1 MRIEPCPYMRLKA
14 AILPGLAAGILFS
27 GCSWYKSTGPAYDE
41 TSGTYVLDE
50 FDESPLPKTIDSSS
64 GCANAIT
71 YGRLDLVPQVG
82 ETAPVYSLAVE
93 MRASCK
99 SFEQQPIPESFT
111 VDAGRWST
119 NGETVSLSSSNSAGK
134 TVGTLAGSS
143 YQRLLSVSWGGRKY
157 LWRRVRERETPFG
170 VVSVSTVDLEG
181 RPVDGVIIEGE
192 APDGLITRGTTNN
205 GRSFT
210 MQSPPG
216 EFSVRLV
223 APEGWSCV
231 SSTPALN
238 GEVITGGVT
247 QLTIVFR
254 RT

>member
-1 MRIEPCPYMRLKA
+1 VG
-14 AILPGLAAGILFS
+14 ILVGLAGCFLFS
-27 GCSWYKSTGPAYDE
+27 GCSWNKGTGPAYDE

-50 FDESPLPKTIDSSS
+50 FDESPLPRTIDSSS

-119 NGETVSLSSSNSAGK
+119 NGEVVSLSSSNSAGK
-134 TVGTLAGSS
+134 RVASVAAANN
-143 YQRLLSVSWGGRKY
+143 QMLLSVSWGGRKY
-157 LWRRVRERETPFG
+157 LWRKVREREAPFG

-181 RPVDGVIIEGE
+181 RPVDGVIVEGE

-205 GRSFT
+205 GRSFR
-210 MQSPPG
+210 MQSAPG
-216 EFSVRLV
+216 EFFVRLV
-223 APEGWSCV
+223 APEGWLRV
-231 SSTPALN
+231 SSAPALN
-238 GEVITGGVT
+238 GQVDTGGVT